1 MSRSL
6 RGHLYIKAGAAV
18 CLNLGCC
25 LLSLMLYAA
34 WMSPPT
40 KTTSHAP
47 TGQKAHSS
55 TSFGYVFPAIRG
67 IQARRE
73 YFVSMCPL
81 RLIPRIFLFNEEEL
95 IPELRAQ
102 RVLNKSRVPVMARY
116 MVENRGD
123 YTFSAL
129 TASIDGDVR
138 FEAIGDS
145 GDSRNI
151 GSLLVSMNAKF
162 VINDGQHRRAAIEA
176 AIRENP
182 ELADETIAVVFFLD
196 VGLDRCQQMFADLN
210 RHAVRPS
217 TSLGVLYDHRDDAAR
232 SMKLAVFQIP
242 LFRDLTEME
251 RSTLSVRSRKLF
263 TLSALFSAT
272 NTLLARMDGP
282 SFEAK
287 QQLATEF
294 WQEVAKQFPQWNQV
308 WEGKLSAAEVRS
320 ELLHSHGIVLQALGR
335 VGNTLLREHPT
346 TWRKLL
352 TRLGKLD
359 WSRQNAQLWEGRA
372 LVAGR
377 VSKSSNHITLTA
389 NLIKHRLGLPL
400 TPDEQRIEDAYL
412 RGDHAV
418 NVTEASVSV

>member
-1 MSRSL
+1 M
-6 RGHLYIKAGAAV
+6 
-18 CLNLGCC
+18 
-25 LLSLMLYAA
+25 
-34 WMSPPT
+34 
-40 KTTSHAP
+40 
-47 TGQKAHSS
+47 AHSANARQS
-55 TSFGYVFPAIRG
+55 TPSPRAADSSAAFGYVFPAIRG

-102 RVLNKSRVPVMARY
+102 RVLNKARVPIMARY

-138 FEAIGDS
+138 FDAMGDS
-145 GDSRNI
+145 GDARNI
-151 GSLLVSMNAKF
+151 GSLRVSMSAKF

-196 VGLDRCQQMFADLN
+196 VGLERCQQMFADLN

-232 SMKLAVFQIP
+232 SMKLAVFKVP
-242 LFRDLTEME
+242 LFRDLTEVE
-251 RSTLSVRSRKLF
+251 RSTLSERSRKLF

-272 NTLLARMDGP
+272 NVLLMRMDGKT
-282 SFEAK
+282 SDEK
-287 QQLATEF
+287 ELLAAEF
-294 WQEVAKQFPQWNQV
+294 WEEIAKQFPQWKLV
-308 WEGKLSAAEVRS
+308 WEGRLAAAEVRS

-335 VGNTLLREHPT
+335 VGNALLRDQPT
-346 TWRKLL
+346 TWRKALP
-352 TRLGKLD
+352 RLSKLD
-359 WSRQNAQLWEGRA
+359 WSRQNAKLWEGRA
-372 LVAGR
+372 LIGGR
-377 VSKSSNHITLTA
+377 VSKSTNNITLTA
-389 NLIKHRLGLPL
+389 NVIKQRLGLSL
-400 TPDEQRIEDAYL
+400 TPEEQRIEDAFL
-412 RGDHAV
+412 RGDHAAIS
-418 NVTEASVSV
+418 TEDSVSV

>member
-1 MSRSL
+1 
-6 RGHLYIKAGAAV
+6 
-18 CLNLGCC
+18 
-25 LLSLMLYAA
+25 
-34 WMSPPT
+34 
-40 KTTSHAP
+40 
-47 TGQKAHSS
+47 
-55 TSFGYVFPAIRG
+55 
-67 IQARRE
+67 
-73 YFVSMCPL
+73 MCPL

-102 RVLNKSRVPVMARY
+102 RVLNKARIPVMARY

-138 FEAIGDS
+138 FDAMGDS
-145 GDSRNI
+145 GDARNI
-151 GSLLVSMNAKF
+151 GSLHVSMNAKF

-232 SMKLAVFQIP
+232 SMKLAVFKLP

-251 RSTLSVRSRKLF
+251 RSTLSERSRKLF

-272 NTLLARMDGP
+272 NALLSRMDDIDTV
-282 SFEAK
+282 EKEK
-287 QQLATEF
+287 QAEQF
-294 WQEVAKQFPQWNQV
+294 WDEVSRQFPQWKQV
-308 WEGKLSAAEVRS
+308 WEGKLAASEVRS

-335 VGNTLLREHPT
+335 VGNTLLREQPNS
-346 TWRKLL
+346 WRKALP
-352 TRLGKLD
+352 RLSRLD
-359 WSRQNAQLWEGRA
+359 WSRQNAKLWEGRA

-389 NLIKHRLGLPL
+389 NLIKQRLGLSL
-400 TPDEQRIEDAYL
+400 TPEEQRIEDAYL
-412 RGDHAV
+412 RGEHASSRA
-418 NVTEASVSV
+418 EASVSV